1 MELGQIRIAKDKGE
15 FVKQL
20 TVKDGDSGPFQTY
33 ADVMLFAAV
42 LGAKQQRRVA
52 LTEISKNPSPI
63 NIEVFLSRGY
73 DGVIKLLAFTTT
85 QDLKSLSNEEDSVNQ
100 RHQILEEYANGG
112 LEVLQ
117 SELRGNVDYTNG
129 LLLMLKAGQ
138 KVERETEEFDLSRFL
153 PM

>member
-20 TVKDGDSGPFQTY
+20 TTKDGDTGPFQTY

-52 LTEISKNPSPI
+52 LTEVSKNPSPI
-63 NIEVFLSRGY
+63 NIEVFVSRGY
-73 DGVIKLLAFTTT
+73 DGVIKLLVFTTT

-112 LEVLQ
+112 LEILQ

-138 KVERETEEFDLSRFL
+138 KVEQETEEFDLSRFL
-153 PM
+153 VM

>member
-1 MELGQIRIAKDKGE
+1 MEIGQIRIAKDKGE

-52 LTEISKNPSPI
+52 LMEISKNPSPI
-63 NIEVFLSRGY
+63 NIEVFVSRGY

-85 QDLKSLSNEEDSVNQ
+85 QDLKSLSNEEESVNQ

-112 LEVLQ
+112 LEILQ

-138 KVERETEEFDLSRFL
+138 RVEQETEEFDLSRFL

>member
-52 LTEISKNPSPI
+52 LMEISKNPSPI
-63 NIEVFLSRGY
+63 NIEVFVSRGY

-85 QDLKSLSNEEDSVNQ
+85 QDLKSLSNEEESVNQ

-112 LEVLQ
+112 LEILQ

-138 KVERETEEFDLSRFL
+138 RVEQETEEFDLSRFL

>member
-73 DGVIKLLAFTTT
+73 DGVIKLLAFMTT